1 MHNRFCYIR
10 IMKKA
15 PLVVIILLLNLC
27 SCSLNKAVTNAY
39 QRAMK
44 HSPYDVIIVPG
55 FPYKYA
61 TKDSVLLNLRLYWAK
76 ELYDKGIAR
85 NIIFSGAAVHTPY
98 GEGAIM
104 KTMADALGIPKE
116 HTFVEAKALHTTSN
130 AKLGKNLAR
139 KLGFKKIAAATDPF
153 QFSYMRALMWFSAP
167 GVPILS
173 FTPDTPT
180 LQKYLKPLPVINERD
195 AFVKYFV
202 PLEGR

>member
-1 MHNRFCYIR
+1 
-10 IMKKA
+10 MKKITF
-15 PLVVIILLLNLC
+15 LITVFLLFFS
-27 SCSLNKAVTNAY
+27 SCSLNKTVTSSY
-39 QRAMK
+39 KRAMK
-44 HSPYDVIIVPG
+44 RAPYDAVIVPG

-61 TKDSVLLNLRLYWAK
+61 TKDSILLNLRLYWAK
-76 ELYDKGIAR
+76 ELYDKGITK

-98 GEGAIM
+98 GEGMIM

-116 HTFVEAKALHTTSN
+116 HTFVEDKALHTTSN
-130 AKLGKNLAR
+130 AKLGKKLAR
-139 KLGFKKIAAATDPF
+139 SLGFKKIAAATDPF

-180 LQKYLKPLPVINERD
+180 LRKYLLPLPVVNERD
-195 AFVKYFV
+195 AFVKDFI